1 MADRPT
7 TVDAFRRAFID
18 FFVAR
23 GHTEVPSASVIPVD
37 KSVMF
42 TIAGMIPFKSYFV
55 GEETPPFKRA
65 ASSQKCVRAG
75 GKHNDLDDIG
85 RTNRHFS
92 FFEMLGNFSFG
103 DYFKAEAIAWAWEL
117 CADVLDLDASR
128 LWVTVHEED
137 DEAECLWREDIGFPA
152 ERIQR
157 LGDDN
162 WWTMGDTG
170 PCGPSSEIFWDLGR
184 DYGPEGGPAT
194 GHDRYVEFWNLVFM
208 QYDQQSDGT
217 RVPLPKP
224 SIDTGAGLE
233 RFLMVVQGKTSIWDI
248 DVFRPLIERAE
259 RDTGSVYG
267 ETERVDVSLRIIAE
281 HSRAMAFII
290 ADGVRPSNQER
301 GYVLRRI
308 IRRAVLHAYLL
319 GARDLVLPDMIDA
332 AIDVMAV
339 AYPEL
344 AANRDTL
351 KNVVAREERAFRATL
366 QRGVDLL
373 GEIVERAD
381 VSGADAFFLHD
392 TLGFPI
398 DLTREIAGGRGRTV
412 DVDDFER
419 RMAQQRARARA
430 AADEAGATAGDP
442 SVWRSLLEEF
452 GATEFTGRQEH
463 LTKAT
468 VVALVVDG
476 MRVDDVAEGTTAEVV
491 LDRTPFYA
499 ESGGQV
505 GDTGTIST
513 VAGAAGVAGAQ
524 TMLDVSDTRYGI
536 AGSLVVHEC
545 VVRSGVM
552 REGDEVIAAID
563 TVRRDRIRR
572 NHTATH
578 ILHWAL
584 REVLGADVQQAGSMV
599 APDRL
604 RFDFSHHDPVTAE
617 QLAEVERLANE
628 QVISDAPVR
637 HYETTKAEAERIGAI
652 AFFGEKYGEIVRVLE
667 AGPSTELCGGTH
679 VYALGFI
686 GPIKIVNESS
696 IGSNLRRI
704 EAVTGD
710 GALDLY
716 RTRRS
721 SPASGGHAGTRRTE
735 RSSRQDRAAL
745 GAGPRPARRVGP
757 LQGERRD
764 CCGGR
769 TGRTGNRRCCDCATR
784 RPEQRRPAPSRPGDG
799 TGPRFGRRRARRN
812 RPRRRQGRDRGG
824 RQPGPHRTRCFCRR
838 DPRVP
843 RPVRSVA
850 GWAKELTSSS
860 AAAGMPTGS
869 MRRSGWC
876 ASRRRH
882 GSDELW
888 TRAWRRPRN
897 GAHRARA
904 LRPDPNGRVAAVGVD
919 AQP

>member
-1 MADRPT
+1 MSDRPT
-7 TVDAFRRAFID
+7 TADAFRRAFID

-23 GHTEVPSASVIPVD
+23 DHTEVPSASVIPVD

-55 GEETPPFKRA
+55 GEETPPYKRA
-65 ASSQKCVRAG
+65 TSSQKCVRAG

-103 DYFKAEAIAWAWEL
+103 DYFKAEAISWAWEL
-117 CADVLDLDASR
+117 CTDVLTLDTSR
-128 LWVTVHEED
+128 LWVTVHEDD
-137 DEAECLWREDIGFPA
+137 DEAERLWRDDIGFPA

-157 LGDDN
+157 LGHDN
-162 WWTMGDTG
+162 WWSMGDTG
-170 PCGPSSEIFWDLGR
+170 PCGPSSEIFWDLGP

-194 GHDRYVEFWNLVFM
+194 GHDRYIEFWNLVFM
-208 QYDQQSDGT
+208 QYDQRRDGS

-259 RDTGSVYG
+259 EGTGARYG
-267 ETERVDVSLRIIAE
+267 ETNRTDVSLRIIAE

-290 ADGVRPSNQER
+290 TDGVRPSNQER

-319 GARDLVLPDMIDA
+319 GARDLVLPAMIDA
-332 AIDVMAV
+332 AIAVMGA

-344 AANRDTL
+344 VANRETVV
-351 KNVVAREERAFRATL
+351 NVVGREERAFRATL

-373 GEIVERAD
+373 GEIVERSD

-398 DLTREIAGGRGRTV
+398 DLTREIAGERGRAV
-412 DVDDFER
+412 DVADFEL
-419 RMAQQRARARA
+419 RMAEQRARARA
-430 AADEAGATAGDP
+430 AADEAGASAGDNQL
-442 SVWRSLLEEF
+442 WRVLLEEY
-452 GATEFTGRQEH
+452 GTTDFTGRQEH
-463 LTKAT
+463 VTKAN
-468 VVALVVDG
+468 VVAVVVDG
-476 MRVDDVAEGTTAEVV
+476 VRVDDAAQGTTLELV

-505 GDTGTIST
+505 GDTGTIEI
-513 VAGAAGVAGAQ
+513 AAGSFGVPAVV
-524 TMLDVSDTRYGI
+524 DVRNTRYAI
-536 AGSLVVHEC
+536 AGSLIVHEC
-545 VVRSGVM
+545 VVRSGVIH
-552 REGDEVIAAID
+552 EGDEAVAAID
-563 TVRRDRIRR
+563 SVRRDRIRR

-578 ILHWAL
+578 LLHWAL
-584 REVLGADVQQAGSMV
+584 REVLGAHVQQAGSMV
-599 APDRL
+599 GPDRL
-604 RFDFSHHDPVTAE
+604 RFDFSHHDAVTPE
-617 QLAEVERLANE
+617 QLAQVERLANE

-652 AFFGEKYGEIVRVLE
+652 AFFEEKYGEIVRVLE

-710 GALDLY
+710 GALTYVEQEEAIL
-716 RTRRS
+716 R
-721 SPASGGHAGTRRTE
+721 
-735 RSSRQDRAAL
+735 RAATML
-745 GAGPRPARRVGP
+745 RAAPKEIPDKIERLSEQIRGLQDELQRIKAKEARAEAAELAAQAANGAVIV
-757 LQGERRD
+757 RRD
-764 CCGGR
+764 GLSSDDLKRLAQETVRILGS
-769 TGRTGNRRCCDCATR
+769 GVVAL
-784 RPEQRRPAPSRPGDG
+784 AG
-799 TGPRFGRRRARRN
+799 TGPDGVKA
-812 RPRRRQGRDRGG
+812 GIAVAVSKDLTERGVTADAIA
-824 RQPGPHRTRCFCRR
+824 GP
-838 DPRVP
+838 
-843 RPVRSVA
+843 A
-850 GWAKELTSSS
+850 
-860 AAAGMPTGS
+860 
-869 MRRSGWC
+869 
-876 ASRRRH
+876 
-882 GSDELW
+882 
-888 TRAWRRPRN
+888 
-897 GAHRARA
+897 ARA
-904 LRPDPNGRVAAVGVD
+904 LGGGVGRGTDAVGGGGPNAEGLDD
-919 AQP
+919 ALRLVRDQQATWER